1 MNRREFT
8 ASLAGAAALP
18 FVPLPAHAA
27 AAARALPPTAYAWA
41 HLIAR
46 AQPQVSAAYLA
57 RHLRLEAPV
66 ARALFGQLVA
76 DGVVGAPTAL
86 GAAQAV
92 NPLAS
97 PARTS
102 LRASLESLVKDPS
115 PRLECADR
123 EEETTP
129 DASPDEPVQSRPEPG

>member
-8 ASLAGAAALP
+8 ASLVGAAALP
-18 FVPLPAHAA
+18 FVPLPARVAPV
-27 AAARALPPTAYAWA
+27 ALPPTAYAWA

-57 RHLRLEAPV
+57 RHLRLDAPV

-76 DGVVGAPTAL
+76 DGVVGAPSAL
-86 GAAQAV
+86 GVARAAQ
-92 NPLAS
+92 PLPT
-97 PARTS
+97 PAGSS
-102 LRASLESLVKDPS
+102 LRSSLEALVKDHA
-115 PRLECADR
+115 PRLELENR
-123 EEETTP
+123 EEESP

>member
-8 ASLAGAAALP
+8 ASLVGAAALP
-18 FVPLPAHAA
+18 FVPLPARAA
-27 AAARALPPTAYAWA
+27 PPALPATAYAWA

-76 DGVVGAPTAL
+76 DGVVGAPSAL
-86 GAAQAV
+86 GAARAV
-92 NPLAS
+92 KPLPS
-97 PARTS
+97 PSRSS
-102 LRASLESLVKDPS
+102 LRTALEGLVKDHA
-115 PRLECADR
+115 PRLDCAVDD
-123 EEETTP
+123 EERP
-129 DASPDEPVQSRPEPG
+129 DASPDKPVQSRPEPG